1 MSKKDFNKGMEAGAK
16 PFEEKFENLSKE
28 TNKIGEKLNE
38 KLDSLGDVM
47 DIVLDDLSDIQKKE
61 LYNLNTPYDLKEDL
75 DDDEKEILSAL
86 LIKLSENTK
95 NNEYQRKFI
104 RSVNNY
110 IGITTPQTGLD
121 ISCIENIEN
130 INSQKIILQAV
141 MEYMYL
147 ESYNFDFL
155 NVYEEI
161 FEHFSVNRKGIR
173 EIKEHIEAIY
183 RATGEEGIAEK
194 YSFVPE
200 ETREEIIDEETLKL
214 YKEATPYDLLVDLS
228 ENENKILCNLLDM
241 MVEKEGKNEYQSAL
255 LDILEEEGELGLDN
269 ISENNINFDDIQN
282 LEVQKI
288 MLQVLMEYGFLGSNE
303 FVFME
308 DEIFDDFSV
317 NKREIRQIKERIEKV
332 YNEKGY
338 EGIIEKYQYMGIKDD
353 EKEEKSQ
360 FLEYDGSDISEACA
374 DQVNIH
380 HHYINLIDY
389 LVYFDEECIDEKRKL
404 YRVHKQTGEKVE
416 ICMNEVEDKS
426 SIKACN
432 FCGYDS
438 SLFLVHKSGIYS
450 IDVNLLHIKRITN
463 VIVDYQNDYFPQCN
477 EKYLVY
483 ISEKKVKEDRKK
495 MLICIDLQNLNY
507 KEILPKELKYGIPQF
522 KLVKDLLYFCEN
534 YYDRHILYK
543 YHILTDNNEKILD
556 LPLDS
561 YEFLEDNSYHNST
574 VGQYGK
580 LLICARQ
587 SENNCLE
594 PEGSYD
600 CLNLEDDAFTTVL
613 LPESYGAAC
622 FVGYNYIYYL
632 KKDSSIRRYNILTG
646 QMELIIDSTKAI
658 TFYEEG
664 FIRKK
669 TYRLIGRDRIH
680 LQIVGKWLYYEEANS
695 IFDVT
700 VYKISLDDKEKKNIV
715 LNI

>member
-147 ESYNFDFL
+147 ESCNFDFL

-194 YSFVPE
+194 YGFVPE

-241 MVEKEGKNEYQSAL
+241 MVEKEGKNEYQRAL
-255 LDILEEEGELGLDN
+255 LNILEEEGELGLDN
-269 ISENNINFDDIQN
+269 ISENDINFDDIQN

-303 FVFME
+303 FVFIE

-338 EGIIEKYQYMGIKDD
+338 EGIIEKYQYMGKGNEIGKNI
-353 EKEEKSQ
+353 EEKGNTDIISQ
-360 FLEYDGSDISEACA
+360 VCA
-374 DQVNIH
+374 DIVNT
-380 HHYINLIDY
+380 
-389 LVYFDEECIDEKRKL
+389 
-404 YRVHKQTGEKVE
+404 HKYVE
-416 ICMNEVEDKS
+416 LNE
-426 SIKACN
+426 
-432 FCGYDS
+432 
-438 SLFLVHKSGIYS
+438 
-450 IDVNLLHIKRITN
+450 
-463 VIVDYQNDYFPQCN
+463 
-477 EKYLVY
+477 YLVY
-483 ISEKKVKEDRKK
+483 IEEDNNNYTYYKVHKKTGEKIKIRESNQKIFCGTGNKIYIFEIDEDGIGYTDTNNEILEINIDTNEVKKIEIILIREGNYDGYDLVQEERIKPQCNKEYLVYGSVIREEKVIVSVDLKTYKSKVLSDNKGVMISVDSFVLNENNLYYISDILPYKSGMRSPYYLYCYNLKENVSNILIELENLDWPTSYDLYLYKQLFIMAKIGWEEGLVKIIDLDNNKIEEKKFDLKEYDVSRISKILGKDIFFIKED
-495 MLICIDLQNLNY
+495 
-507 KEILPKELKYGIPQF
+507 KEDEL
-522 KLVKDLLYFCEN
+522 LA
-534 YYDRHILYK
+534 YD
-543 YHILTDNNEKILD
+543 ILTGEVRTLLNNSK
-556 LPLDS
+556 
-561 YEFLEDNSYHNST
+561 
-574 VGQYGK
+574 G
-580 LLICARQ
+580 
-587 SENNCLE
+587 
-594 PEGSYD
+594 
-600 CLNLEDDAFTTVL
+600 
-613 LPESYGAAC
+613 
-622 FVGYNYIYYL
+622 
-632 KKDSSIRRYNILTG
+632 IRRYVDG
-646 QMELIIDSTKAI
+646 IIFKETRYLNSI
-658 TFYEEG
+658 
-664 FIRKK
+664 
-669 TYRLIGRDRIH
+669 DRI
-680 LQIVGKWLYYEEANS
+680 QVINDEVYYSTRDN
-695 IFDVT
+695 I
-700 VYKISLDDKEKKNIV
+700 VYKTP
-715 LNI
+715 LNQCKDRPERL